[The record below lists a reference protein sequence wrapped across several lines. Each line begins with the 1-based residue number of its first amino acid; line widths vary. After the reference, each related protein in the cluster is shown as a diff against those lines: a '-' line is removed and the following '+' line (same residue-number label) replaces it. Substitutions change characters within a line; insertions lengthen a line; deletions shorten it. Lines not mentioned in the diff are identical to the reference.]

1 MKMESFVRA
10 ASAALLALSLAPSA
24 QGEQLVYWAAPDGTE
39 DAACTEEAPGTI
51 AAALAKCVAR
61 DTAADGDVVRLKD
74 GDYPFTDALTVS
86 TKNVIIE
93 AQNRHQAVLI
103 GGRETGTSLFALDV
117 MQNAKLDGLVF
128 TNFYINAQTEV
139 GAVRVQGGTLTVDNC
154 RFIDNRGPD
163 GGELPINSGS
173 AIAVAAGRAV
183 ISNCYFKRNACK
195 GHWQDQSGGG
205 GALVFYRGQSSVVYD
220 SVFEENSCLGNS
232 QQGGAGLWGTYYRC
246 TFRGNTAGT
255 GMALWSAKAYDCIFE
270 DHIGEEAA
278 VLKGCTASNCV
289 IRGTQGNQIVYGGTL
304 TDCVVTNNLGT
315 QATGWDRAFFR
326 DCTLKNCLVQDN
338 IYTSGNW
345 VKRIGWNANFRNCLV
360 VSNGA
365 AHANFFYQNGSLV
378 NCTLVDNYAC
388 DAAKTPLN
396 IADCVSTNTAFVGQT
411 LTGGTHVNAA
421 YTSAT
426 ESDSLVLENSILLA
440 DRDAFKLR
448 PATSSAGHI
457 YAPKGGSPLIDA
469 GVVFED
475 LDSYDFLGQARLAG
489 SSVDIGAMEYRLTG
503 FWLMLR

>member
-74 GDYPFTDALTVS
+74 GDYPFTGALTVS

-103 GGRETGTSLFALDV
+103 GGRETATSLFALDV
-117 MQNAKLDGLVF
+117 AQNAKLDGLVF
-128 TNFYINAQTEV
+128 TNFYINARTPV
-139 GAVRVQGGTLTVDNC
+139 GAVRVKGGTLTVDNC

-163 GGELPINSGS
+163 GGELPDNSGS
-173 AIAVAAGRAV
+173 AIAANGGRAV
-183 ISNCYFKRNACK
+183 ISNCYFKSNACK
-195 GHWQDQSGGG
+195 GHWSDQSGGG
-205 GALVFYRGQSSVVYD
+205 GALSFYFGDTSVVYD
-220 SVFEENSCLGNS
+220 SVFEDNRCFGYGN
-232 QQGGAGLWGTYYRC
+232 QGGAGHYGTYYRC
-246 TFRGNTAGT
+246 TFRGNDAGN
-255 GMALWSAKAYDCIFE
+255 GMALCAAKAYDCVFE
-270 DHIGEEAA
+270 DHIGEAA
-278 VLKGCTASNCV
+278 GVLRSCTVSNCV

-304 TDCVVTNNLGT
+304 IDCAVTNNRGT

-326 DCTLKNCLVQDN
+326 ECTLKNCLVQDN
-338 IYTSGNW
+338 IYTSGNFI
-345 VKRIGWNANFRNCLV
+345 KRIGWNANFRNCLV

-365 AHANFFYQNGSLV
+365 ASANFFTQGGSLV
-378 NCTLVDNYAC
+378 NCTLVDNYAIG
-388 DAAKTPLN
+388 DAHPPLN
-396 IADCVSTNTAFVGQT
+396 IPIGVSTNTAFVGQT

-426 ESDSLVLENSILLA
+426 ESDSLVLENSIQLA

-448 PATSSAGHI
+448 PATSAAGHI

-475 LDSYDFLGQARLAG
+475 LDTYDFLGQTRLAG